1 MNRIPKPLVV
11 AAIVLG
17 AVSCRKRPAPER
29 PGPEVPPAERRRTL
43 TLLTYN
49 VLGERAVSPER
60 VTRLLEIIRD
70 ADADVI
76 ALQEVA
82 PWFFERLQK
91 EPWVAKEYQGTTAY
105 GRPLV
110 AKGLYILSR
119 IPIEQVAHG
128 ALPGRQGRMMLA
140 AYLKVNGR
148 WLAVGTVHLESPLKS
163 AQTRATQLYKVFPYL
178 VKSPDAVLLGDFNFG
193 DGAEPETSRLD
204 RSYRD
209 LWRELHPGEPGFTW
223 NIEKNGLA
231 RRGSFRGE
239 TSRRLDRILVRSNV
253 WRAKDIRIIGDEAM
267 GADGKLFPS
276 DHFGLVATLECK

>member
-1 MNRIPKPLVV
+1 MKRMPKPLVV

-17 AVSCRKRPAPER
+17 AVSCGKRPAAER

-43 TLLTYN
+43 TFLTYN

-60 VTRLLEIIRD
+60 VTRLLEVIRD

-82 PWFFERLQK
+82 PWFFERLRK
-91 EPWVAKEYQGTTAY
+91 EPWVAKEYRGTSAY

-110 AKGLYILSR
+110 PKGLYILSR
-119 IPIEQVAHG
+119 VPLKQVAHG
-128 ALPGRQGRMMLA
+128 ALPGRQGRMVLA

-148 WLAVGTVHLESPLKS
+148 RLAVVNVHLESPLG
-163 AQTRATQLYKVFPYL
+163 AAATRAKQLDKVFPYL

-193 DGAEPETSRLD
+193 DGAQPETSRLD
-204 RSYRD
+204 RSYGD
-209 LWRELHPGEPGFTW
+209 PWRELHPGEPGFTW

-239 TSRRLDRILVRSNV
+239 TSRRLDRILVRSAV
-253 WRAKDIRIIGDEAM
+253 WRAKDIRIIGDE
-267 GADGKLFPS
+267 GIGEDGKLFPS
-276 DHFGLVATLECK
+276 DHFGLVATLVCK